1 MSLCYA
7 TFLPLILPFLSFAPG
22 CRDLR
27 RADIKWNAMKG
38 IENVRKTVRNRN
50 AGRVERTVAC
60 CVLMI
65 LAATSCGLRE
75 LGEIV
80 PQPPV
85 PDYIEDAD
93 GSRAV
98 TVVTGVE
105 YPEGHDWNAWNP
117 VGSAS
122 PSLVVFRDG
131 EKVLCIPVSAEGL
144 VSEDID
150 MHRYAGGHLYTDFC
164 TDSETVISRDGMELF
179 RYAGRERI
187 VFLAESGG
195 HVLTL
200 GESRDGQGFS
210 SRSDGLPVFL
220 GMTGSV
226 FQNAGLSPSG
236 ELRFFY
242 MMRVNSTAGYML
254 QYYAVTGSEN
264 VKIEFPSEVAE
275 VYGLAFPRSGTSRT
289 KPVVERT
296 KPAGI
301 AVLCRWRVVPGI
313 SSAGI
318 ANCGDGS
325 FTPLSRQILF
335 SVSGGTVLSNAEPM
349 LSVCSCYPSRG
360 IPSYAVCSGKN
371 IRGSWISDDIPVGFR
386 HVADSVVGVRKSMGG
401 RLRDILCSGSVRDTL
416 PEGYTVMS
424 GDAVCA
430 DGNGIMIGMTS
441 RAGGGRAI
449 LWDNGDIDSLGF
461 RGIVTGVYRETVK
474 EESAADAD

>member
-1 MSLCYA
+1 
-7 TFLPLILPFLSFAPG
+7 
-22 CRDLR
+22 
-27 RADIKWNAMKG
+27 MKG
-38 IENVRKTVRNRN
+38 IENAGKTGRNED
-50 AGRVERTVAC
+50 AGRPERVVAG
-60 CVLMI
+60 CVMMI
-65 LAATSCGLRE
+65 LAVASCGLRE
-75 LGEIV
+75 LGEVV

-93 GSRAV
+93 NTRAM

-105 YPEGHDWNAWNP
+105 YPEGYDWNAWNP
-117 VGSAS
+117 SCSAS
-122 PSLVVFRDG
+122 PSLVVFSDG
-131 EKVLCIPVSAEGL
+131 EKVLSIPVSEGAS

-164 TDSETVISRDGMELF
+164 TDSETVISRDGRELF

-220 GMTGSV
+220 GMAGTV

-236 ELRFFY
+236 KLRFFY
-242 MMRVNSTAGYML
+242 RTRVNSTAGYIL

-264 VKIEFPSEVAE
+264 VKIEFPSDVTE
-275 VYGLAFPRSGTSRT
+275 VYGLAFPRRGTSRVR
-289 KPVVERT
+289 PGPGRT

-301 AVLCRWRVVPGI
+301 AVLCRRQGGSERSSVGI
-313 SSAGI
+313 V
-318 ANCGDGS
+318 NCGDGS
-325 FTPLSRQILF
+325 FTPLSRQFLF
-335 SVSGGTVLSNAEPM
+335 SVSGGTVLSNTEPM
-349 LSVCSCYPSRG
+349 LAVCPCLPSRG
-360 IPSYAVCSGKN
+360 KPHYIVCSGKN
-371 IRGSWISDDIPVGFR
+371 ICGSWLSDDIPVGFR

-424 GDAVCA
+424 GDALCA
-430 DGNGIMIGMTS
+430 DGDGILIGMTS
-441 RAGGGRAI
+441 RTGGGRAI
-449 LWDNGDIDSLGF
+449 LWDDGDTISLGF
-461 RGIVTGVYRETVK
+461 RGIVTGVYRETAK
-474 EESAADAD
+474 EEGDLLSKQKNMTQKYISKYFKVLT